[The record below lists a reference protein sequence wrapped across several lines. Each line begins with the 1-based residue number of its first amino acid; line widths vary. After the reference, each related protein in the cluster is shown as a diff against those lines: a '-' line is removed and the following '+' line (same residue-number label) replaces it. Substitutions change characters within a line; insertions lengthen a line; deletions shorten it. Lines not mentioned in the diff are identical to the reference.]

1 MQTIRQQMLALLPD
15 MRPVSA
21 PVQPEQGTRSKP
33 KGRSYGVSMDA
44 TIDGYNQTRMGYEFD
59 TFCIPEW
66 VVAGP
71 LSHHRVAIVK
81 AVPATWS
88 RINQFG
94 DRVYKQRACTFGQS
108 AQHSRLGDNYKGFEL
123 SNLYASKMLVADTF
137 RELIK
142 ELPSPKG
149 QRLDKKYKL
158 SLRRVNCV
166 WEPKQREPVSSPAQ
180 PEEKS

>member
-33 KGRSYGVSMDA
+33 KGRSYGVSMDS
-44 TIDGYNQTRMGYEFD
+44 TIDGYNQTRMGYEFE

-108 AQHSRLGDNYKGFEL
+108 AQHSRLGDDYKGMEL
-123 SNLYASKMLVADTF
+123 SNLYASKLLVQDTF
-137 RELIK
+137 KELIK
-142 ELPSPKG
+142 LLPSPKG
-149 QRLDKKYKL
+149 QRLDQKYKK
-158 SLRRVNCV
+158 SLQRVHLV
-166 WEPKQREPVSSPAQ
+166 WEPKQK
-180 PEEKS
+180 EKSDV

>member
-33 KGRSYGVSMDA
+33 KGRSYGVHMDS
-44 TIDGYNQTRMGYEFD
+44 TIDGYNQTRMGYEFE

-94 DRVYKQRACTFGQS
+94 DKVYKQRACTFGQS
-108 AQHSRLGDNYKGFEL
+108 AQHSRLGDDYKGFEL
-123 SNLYASKMLVADTF
+123 SKS
-137 RELIK
+137 
-142 ELPSPKG
+142 
-149 QRLDKKYKL
+149 L
-158 SLRRVNCV
+158 SLTLIG
-166 WEPKQREPVSSPAQ
+166 SSSFFSSSDTRMP
-180 PEEKS
+180 PSFIVGRSKLLSEFDWF